1 MTTLSKTFLITLIL
15 SAFALSQGAPSK
27 TQTNSSKPA
36 ANPATSQNGKNQKD
50 TAAKGS
56 HPSTMS
62 GNHKDMMMGVAAD
75 KNQGSTTTH
84 SGNMIGN
91 HKDVM
96 EGTGPRASRRR
107 QNSARNHSRRLASRT
122 AASRTASARTQ
133 SAQEIKA

>member
-27 TQTNSSKPA
+27 TQTNSSKPQA
-36 ANPATSQNGKNQKD
+36 TSATSQNGKNQKD
-50 TAAKGS
+50 AAAKSS

-75 KNQGSTTTH
+75 KNQGPSTTH

-96 EGTGPRASRRR
+96 EGTAPAPAAGGKTQPA
-107 QNSARNHSRRLASRT
+107 T
-122 AASRTASARTQ
+122 TPAASPA
-133 SAQEIKA
+133 AQPAPAPSRPKK

>member
-27 TQTNSSKPA
+27 TQTNSFKPA
-36 ANPATSQNGKNQKD
+36 ANSATSQNGKNQKD
-50 TAAKGS
+50 AAAKDS

-96 EGTGPRASRRR
+96 EGTAPAPAAGGKTQPATTS
-107 QNSARNHSRRLASRT
+107 
-122 AASRTASARTQ
+122 AASPA
-133 SAQEIKA
+133 AQPAPAPSRPKK

>member
-1 MTTLSKTFLITLIL
+1 
-15 SAFALSQGAPSK
+15 
-27 TQTNSSKPA
+27 
-36 ANPATSQNGKNQKD
+36 
-50 TAAKGS
+50 
-56 HPSTMS
+56 
-62 GNHKDMMMGVAAD
+62 MMMGVAAD